1 MKIIC
6 IGRNYLDHVKEMK
19 NEVPEYPVFFMKHEN
34 ALIYNNLPFFIPDFS
49 QDIHYECELVLRICK
64 TGKNIEERFA
74 STYYDAITLGIDFTA
89 RDLQKQCIQKG
100 EPWEKAKAF
109 DSSAPMGEFIS
120 LESMNITDEI
130 LFYLAK
136 NGEIVQ
142 QDSSKNMIF
151 SFDTIIA
158 YVSQFITLKTG
169 DVIFTGTP
177 AGVGSVKSGDHLEA
191 YLEKEKV
198 LDVRVK

>member
-19 NEVPEYPVFFMKHEN
+19 NEVPEYPVFFMKNEN

-49 QDIHYECELVLRICK
+49 NDIHYECELVLRICK

-89 RDLQKQCIQKG
+89 RDIQKRCIQKG
-100 EPWEKAKAF
+100 EPWEIAKSF
-109 DSSAPMGEFIS
+109 DCSAPMGEFMPLTESGFPGDIEFR
-120 LESMNITDEI
+120 LE
-130 LFYLAK
+130 K
-136 NGEIVQ
+136 NGAIVQ
-142 QDSSKNMIF
+142 NGNSKNLIF
-151 SFDTIIA
+151 SFDHIISHISK
-158 YVSQFITLKTG
+158 YITLKTG

-177 AGVGSVKSGDHLEA
+177 AGVGPVAPEDLLEGFLA
-191 YLEKEKV
+191 EKKV
-198 LDVRVK
+198 LTVRVK

>member
-19 NEVPEYPVFFMKHEN
+19 NEVPEYPVFFMKNEN

-49 QDIHYECELVLRICK
+49 NDIHYECELVLRICK

-89 RDLQKQCIQKG
+89 RDIQKHCIQKG
-100 EPWEKAKAF
+100 EPWEMAKAF
-109 DSSAPMGEFIS
+109 DCSAPMGDFMPLSEAGYPGEIQFR
-120 LESMNITDEI
+120 LE
-130 LFYLAK
+130 K
-136 NGEIVQ
+136 NGQIVQ
-142 QDSSKNMIF
+142 NGNSKNLIF
-151 SFDTIIA
+151 SFDHIISH
-158 YVSQFITLKTG
+158 VSKYITLKTG

-177 AGVGSVKSGDHLEA
+177 AGVGPVACNDVLDCFLASK
-191 YLEKEKV
+191 KV
-198 LDVRVK
+198 LTVRIK

>member
-6 IGRNYLDHVKEMK
+6 IGRNYIDHVREMK
-19 NEVPEYPVFFMKHEN
+19 NEIPEYPVFFMKHEN

-49 QDIHYECELVLRICK
+49 TEIHYECELVLRICK

-74 STYYDAITLGIDFTA
+74 SSYIDALTVGIDFTA
-89 RDLQKQCIQKG
+89 RDLQRQCIERN

-109 DSSAPMGEFIS
+109 DHSAPLGEFIS
-120 LESMNITDEI
+120 LKEWDFTDEI
-130 LFYLAK
+130 LFHLTK

-142 QDSSKNMIF
+142 QGNSKNMIF
-151 SFDTIIA
+151 NFNQIISH
-158 YVSQFITLKTG
+158 VSRYITLKTG

-177 AGVGSVKSGDHLEA
+177 SGVGSVNAGDFLEG
-191 YLEKEKV
+191 YLANRKV
-198 LDVRVK
+198 LDLRVK

>member
-19 NEVPEYPVFFMKHEN
+19 NDVPAYPVFFMKNEN

-49 QDIHYECELVLRICK
+49 NDIHYECELVLRICK

-89 RDLQKQCIQKG
+89 RDIQKRCIQKG
-100 EPWEKAKAF
+100 EPWEIAKSF
-109 DSSAPMGEFIS
+109 DCSAPMGEFMS
-120 LESMNITDEI
+120 LSDAGHPNEI
-130 LFYLAK
+130 IFRLEK
-136 NGEIVQ
+136 NGQTVQ
-142 QDSSKNMIF
+142 NGNSKNLIF
-151 SFDTIIA
+151 SFDHIISH
-158 YVSQFITLKTG
+158 VSKYITLKTG

-177 AGVGSVKSGDHLEA
+177 AGVGPVAGEDILDCFLADK
-191 YLEKEKV
+191 KV
-198 LDVRVK
+198 LTVRIK